1 MYATSQRTG
10 GDRMTDPPVLQSLL
24 LQVSAALASLSVQYP
39 VIAVGLFVLLLL
51 ALRRGFLMR
60 LLAATLLLLY
70 GAALGIHLA
79 TPVNAV
85 ENCPAP
91 EQGPAPEQSPPPLMA
106 RTQQA
111 PQQVHAP

>member
-1 MYATSQRTG
+1 
-10 GDRMTDPPVLQSLL
+10 MTDPPALQSLM
-24 LQVSAALASLSVQYP
+24 LQVSAALATLSVQYP

-70 GAALGIHLA
+70 GAALGIYLA

-85 ENCPAP
+85 ERCPAP

-111 PQQVHAP
+111 PQQAEAP

>member
-1 MYATSQRTG
+1 
-10 GDRMTDPPVLQSLL
+10 MTDPPVLQSLL

-91 EQGPAPEQSPPPLMA
+91 EQAPAPEQSPPPLMA

-111 PQQVHAP
+111 PQQMRAP

>member
-1 MYATSQRTG
+1 
-10 GDRMTDPPVLQSLL
+10 MTDPPALQSLM

-85 ENCPAP
+85 ESCPVPEQRPAP
-91 EQGPAPEQSPPPLMA
+91 EQRPPPLMA
-106 RTQQA
+106 RTQQE